1 MKLFA
6 VPLLGWLL
14 LAAPSAAMAQES
26 RPQPHVL
33 ELKTSD
39 GTVLKASYF
48 AAAKPG
54 PGVLLLHQSNRTR
67 TSWDALALQLAAAGI
82 NTVTLDMRGYG
93 ESGGTPEY
101 KLTDAEWAKVRNVY
115 VGDLDTA
122 FQ

>member
-39 GTVLKASYF
+39 GTLLKASYF
-48 AAAKPG
+48 AATKPG

-67 TSWDALALQLAAAGI
+67 ESWDDVAGQLAGTGI
-82 NTVTLDMRGYG
+82 HTLTLDMRGYG
-93 ESGGTPEY
+93 ESGGKPCS
-101 KLTDAEWAKVRNVY
+101 LSL
-115 VGDLDTA
+115 VGGPSC
-122 FQ
+122 